1 MAVLK
6 CCFCLSCTIYSL
18 FGDCLSLCLCDLVKL
33 IWQGSWRTCV
43 GLGNL
48 SSRRGYYLVVLAA
61 RGYFEIVGKDT
72 AFVSLMVWET
82 LGFLLMVRKHL
93 SSSCWTQEVVF
104 CFPPQIC
111 CTSLSLSST
120 LLKGLNKGVK
130 GAWEWDYE
138 LLFFSTALCI
148 WLLIVM
154 LQMVQLEIHP
164 FFGCQNVPVQ
174 SLMVNG
180 KEMGECWIA
189 LCMFASSSCFEHN
202 QKPRLFI
209 YLKKVC

>member
-1 MAVLK
+1 MLLLFKLHNIQSLWGLSFTLFMWLGQTHLARFMENLRW
-6 CCFCLSCTIYSL
+6 FGELEQQEGILSCSFSCPWL
-18 FGDCLSLCLCDLVKL
+18 FWNCRKRHS
-33 IWQGSWRTCV
+33 ICV
-43 GLGNL
+43 AYGVRN
-48 SSRRGYYLVVLAA
+48 
-61 RGYFEIVGKDT
+61 T
-72 AFVSLMVWET
+72 
-82 LGFLLMVRKHL
+82 GFLMVRKHL